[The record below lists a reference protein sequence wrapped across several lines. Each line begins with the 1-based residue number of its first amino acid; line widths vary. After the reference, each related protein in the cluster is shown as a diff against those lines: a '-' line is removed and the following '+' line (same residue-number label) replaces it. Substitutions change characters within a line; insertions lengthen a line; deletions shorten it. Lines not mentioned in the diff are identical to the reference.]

1 MDNCQELTGI
11 VSGSNSI
18 RGDLVEISVIEG
30 QAETEVMT
38 AAIKTETMSGT
49 IVEEN
54 KIDGNIKDQNK
65 INGQIQRNQYN
76 GEIDTNEEMSGKIRE
91 VHRVGGN
98 IQNKNQVYGNVVPP
112 PRYRSRIQNQ
122 EEMTG
127 YLSNS
132 TGDIIKQI
140 LLILERLINE
150 VEGNPTLGIEGL
162 IYQVQI
168 LQQEIKE
175 VAKIYYDTTANWNS
189 QPQRLTK
196 EGEIYI
202 YSDGKYIDGHPVP
215 RIKVGNGA
223 YLIDITFIDQDYFDH
238 IRNTVVHITQ
248 EEREYWNDKVGVTV
262 ELAEDG
268 QQLQFYK

>member
-54 KIDGNIKDQNK
+54 KINGNIKDQNR
-65 INGQIQRNQYN
+65 IDGQIQRNQYN

-202 YSDGKYIDGHPVP
+202 YSDGKYIDGYPVP

-223 YLIDITFIDQDYFDH
+223 YLIDIGFIDQDYYDH
-238 IRNTVVHITQ
+238 IRNTIVHITQ
-248 EEREYWNDKVGVTV
+248 EEREYWNDKVGVRLNLSD
-262 ELAEDG
+262 EE
-268 QQLQFYK
+268 QLVFYK

>member
-54 KIDGNIKDQNK
+54 KINGNIKDQNR
-65 INGQIQRNQYN
+65 IDGQIQRNQYN

-175 VAKIYYDTTANWNS
+175 VAKIYYDTTANWDS

-238 IRNTVVHITQ
+238 IRNTVIHITQ